1 MSIMALVQFG
11 RFHVFVFTLKYMSR
25 APTKVIAKEMLGVG
39 AVVTFN
45 FEQQHFSNVTV
56 EWYIKSFY
64 YFRLETFTQSLAR
77 MLTTSG

>member
-1 MSIMALVQFG
+1 MALVQFG

-56 EWYIKSFY
+56 NGI
-64 YFRLETFTQSLAR
+64 
-77 MLTTSG
+77 